1 MIAVR
6 VLLCRHHVQVEAI
19 RSRGMAA
26 HAPFG
31 TWLLEDEPDAV
42 CIRHLHGR
50 KFMTDAQREARG
62 FPLAGRGVR
71 SLGAM
76 CTPGIHQAPQ

>member
-50 KFMTDAQREARG
+50 KFMTDSQRAARG
-62 FPLAGRGVR
+62 FPLEGRGVR

-76 CTPGIHQAPQ
+76 QTSATH

>member
-1 MIAVR
+1 MNESIGDR
-6 VLLCRHHVQVEAI
+6 EAI
-19 RSRGMAA
+19 RARGMAA

-50 KFMTDAQREARG
+50 KFMTDTQRAARG

-76 CTPGIHQAPQ
+76 QTQAQAQAQTTTRGQ